1 MADDAQDAGED
12 IGRDEAAVGDVIA
25 LWQQDI
31 ERRSCRAD
39 IQCADGQL
47 RQTDLEIGHVHGP
60 ALEGQRAGFQR
71 DPDKIAANAV
81 REGQHRI
88 EAMSMIHQRLYTH
101 DNITEVNIKEYITDL
116 SESLMLAYGY
126 SRDNFVLKLHI
137 ENEMMN
143 VDKAIP
149 LSLIINELVTNAFKY
164 AFESIEKPTL
174 TITLSKAQSDIQ
186 LFIADNGKG
195 IDMLAWQT
203 NKGYGKELVQT
214 FTKQL
219 DGEMSVEVDNGTT
232 FKISFPN
239 YLLDIN

>member
-1 MADDAQDAGED
+1 MAVEQERNTRLEEKIEFDK
-12 IGRDEAAVGDVIA
+12 RD
-25 LWQQDI
+25 
-31 ERRSCRAD
+31 
-39 IQCADGQL
+39 
-47 RQTDLEIGHVHGP
+47 
-60 ALEGQRAGFQR
+60 
-71 DPDKIAANAV
+71 IAAAKQIKLLMKELHHRVKNNLQIVSSLLSLQSFRIKDKAAADAV

-101 DNITEVNIKEYITDL
+101 DNITEVNIKEYVTDL

-126 SRDNFVLKLHI
+126 NRNNFELKLLI
-137 ENEMMN
+137 ENEMMD

-164 AFESIEKPTL
+164 AYTGIANPVL
-174 TITLSKAQSDIQ
+174 TITLTKAQSDIQ

-195 IDMLAWQT
+195 INMQEWQT

-219 DGEMSVEVDNGTT
+219 DGEMSVTVDSGTI
-232 FKISFPN
+232 FKITFPN
-239 YLLDIN
+239 YLLG